1 MTGGKSEG
9 IDGHWYLRQGAPS
22 SSVWWFA
29 AVSADPRPYT
39 CMPNIEL
46 NGQPAYQG
54 APLVPQQVDWPPP
67 RLLWQFDGGGLTNL
81 NTPAFRAFVAKVRDV
96 VPVGAWA

>member
-1 MTGGKSEG
+1 
-9 IDGHWYLRQGAPS
+9 
-22 SSVWWFA
+22 
-29 AVSADPRPYT
+29 
-39 CMPNIEL
+39 MPNIEL